1 MLEVVSLQSRV
12 GVTRGGV
19 TSGGVSTWVFPLL
32 AAALGAG
39 VQRHLLHHLQL
50 LLHPRE
56 VEVCALHRHRGEVW
70 GGTTRINTTQKD

>member
-1 MLEVVSLQSRV
+1 MVVLEVVVLEV
-12 GVTRGGV
+12 VLKGGV
-19 TSGGVSTWVFPLL
+19 PTWVFSLL

-56 VEVCALHRHRGEVW
+56 VEVSALHRHRGEVW
-70 GGTTRINTTQKD
+70 GGTTRLTPPRRTNPTH